1 MTIYF
6 IIFKEA
12 FPMEN
17 LQGRTTIKRRK
28 NLQLC
33 KVEDIS
39 YQSLYDLY
47 EKECK
52 LKNLSETTI
61 KGYWFANKYF
71 LQFAGTDLKCCEVTQ
86 DLINSYILSLKERLK
101 PQTVNS
107 YVFKVSPIVK
117 YGISRGYIK
126 DNIEFTHVI
135 EQDYIKEI
143 YTKEELETLL
153 KQPMTDSFNEYRSW
167 AIVNVLL
174 ATGIRALELREM
186 QVKDVNLEQ
195 GIITL
200 NHTKN
205 RKARVIPIPTSL
217 KLILDSYLRI
227 RNATPEETVFCNIYG
242 EPLNRTTLQC
252 SIIKYCKNR
261 GVKKHSLHLFRHTFI
276 TLSVQK
282 GMSPLLLKRITG
294 HADFK
299 MLNKYYQYNP
309 VDLVNIVDEFN
320 PLEQFKAKSKKY

>member
-1 MTIYF
+1 
-6 IIFKEA
+6 
-12 FPMEN
+12 MEN

-61 KGYWFANKYF
+61 KGYWYANKYF
-71 LQFAGTDLKCCEVTQ
+71 LQFASAELKCCEVTQ

-107 YVFKVSPIVK
+107 YVFKVSPIIK
-117 YGISRGYIK
+117 YGIRRGYIK

-143 YTKEELETLL
+143 YTKEELENLL
-153 KQPMTDSFNEYRSW
+153 KQPNTDNFNEYRSW
-167 AIVNVLL
+167 VIINVLL
-174 ATGIRALELREM
+174 ATGIRALELREL
-186 QVKDVNLEQ
+186 QIKDVNLEQ

-217 KLILDSYLRI
+217 NLILDSYLRI
-227 RNATPEETVFCNIYG
+227 RNATSEETVFCNIYG

-252 SIIKYCKNR
+252 SIVKYCKKR
-261 GVKKHSLHLFRHTFI
+261 GVQKHSLHLFRHTFI

-294 HADFK
+294 HSDFK

-320 PLEQFKAKSKKY
+320 PLEQFKAKKKIF

>member
-1 MTIYF
+1 
-6 IIFKEA
+6 
-12 FPMEN
+12 MEN

-52 LKNLSETTI
+52 LKNLSDTTV

-71 LQFAGTDLKCCEVTQ
+71 LEFAGAELKCCEVTQ

-107 YVFKVSPIVK
+107 YVFKISPIVK

-126 DNIEFTHVI
+126 DKIEFTHVI
-135 EQDYIKEI
+135 EQEHIKEI
-143 YTKEELETLL
+143 YTKEELEILL
-153 KQPMTDSFNEYRSW
+153 KQPNSDNFNEYRSW
-167 AIVNVLL
+167 VIVNLLL
-174 ATGIRALELREM
+174 ATGMRALELREM

-217 KLILDSYLRI
+217 NLILDSYLRV
-227 RNATPEETVFCNIYG
+227 RNATHEETVFCNIYG

-252 SIIKYCKNR
+252 SIIKYCKRR
-261 GVKKHSLHLFRHTFI
+261 GVEKHSLHLFRHTFI

-294 HADFK
+294 HSDFK